1 MFTPSFTISQDGQ
14 ALKTFPDTEKER
26 AVSVA
31 KAFAATTEKDVVITA
46 HLDAKTDRDVVF
58 HPDGTNEKI
67 WIIDMGK
74 RMEPV
79 VGQVYINRGGGR
91 FRCIAPADDGPT
103 FYNAAG
109 GRSNASGVFQNIKSG
124 WTFTAKGVIQYIDG
138 TIEWDHS
145 VDGRFE
151 EVTV

>member
-1 MFTPSFTISQDGQ
+1 MFPPPFTTAQDGQ
-14 ALKTFPDTEKER
+14 APKTITDKER

-31 KAFAATTEKDVVITA
+31 KALAATTDKDVTVTA
-46 HLDAKTDRDVVF
+46 HLDAVTDRDVVF

-67 WIIDMGK
+67 WIIDMGR

-79 VGQVYINRGGGR
+79 VGQVYTNRGGGH
-91 FRCIAPADDGPT
+91 FRCIAPADAGST

-109 GRSNASGVFQNIKSG
+109 GSSNASGVFQNTESG
-124 WTFTAKGVIQYIDG
+124 WTFTAKGIIQYIDG

-145 VDGRFE
+145 IDGRFE
-151 EVTV
+151 EVTA

>member
-1 MFTPSFTISQDGQ
+1 MFTPSFTIAQDGQ
-14 ALKTFPDTEKER
+14 ALKTITDKER

-31 KAFAATTEKDVVITA
+31 KALAATTDKDVTVTA
-46 HLDAKTDRDVVF
+46 HLDAVTDRDVVF

-67 WIIDMGK
+67 WIIDMGR

-79 VGQVYINRGGGR
+79 VGQVYTNRGGGH
-91 FRCIAPADDGPT
+91 FRCIAPADAGST

-109 GRSNASGVFQNIKSG
+109 GSSNASGVFQNTESG
-124 WTFTAKGVIQYIDG
+124 WTFTAKGIIQYIDG

-145 VDGRFE
+145 SDGRFE
-151 EVTV
+151 EVTA

>member
-31 KAFAATTEKDVVITA
+31 KAFAATTEKDVIITA
-46 HLDAKTDRDVVF
+46 HLDAETDRDVVF

-91 FRCIAPADDGPT
+91 FRCIAPAAAHVLQCGRRLQQRLRRVPEHQERLDVHRQGRHPVHRRDNRVGPQ
-103 FYNAAG
+103 
-109 GRSNASGVFQNIKSG
+109 RRRQI
-124 WTFTAKGVIQYIDG
+124 
-138 TIEWDHS
+138 
-145 VDGRFE
+145 
-151 EVTV
+151 